1 MAGLLVIAQVIII
14 SAFFFFF
21 DWSGEVG
28 RAKEIGTVSLGDFGV
43 CTYRTFLNAL

>member
-21 DWSGEVG
+21 FDWSGEVG
-28 RAKEIGTVSLGDFGV
+28 RAKEIGPVYLWVTLEFVLTGLS
-43 CTYRTFLNAL
+43 